1 MVTVGPGLI
10 RPEFS
15 ELFYGF
21 LKIEKPYS
29 KFCISN
35 FFLKSRTCF
44 DNGVRAPRWASAG
57 WGLPSVWKDDYRLVW
72 SLLRPH

>member
-15 ELFYGF
+15 ELFYYGF

-44 DNGVRAPRWASAG
+44 DNGVPAPRWASAG
-57 WGLPSVWKDDYRLVW
+57 WGLPSLYR
-72 SLLRPH
+72 RMTID

>member
-15 ELFYGF
+15 ELFYVF

-35 FFLKSRTCF
+35 FILKKRTCF
-44 DNGVRAPRWASAG
+44 NNGVGAPRWASAG
-57 WGLPSVWKDDYRLVW
+57 WGLPSLYRRM
-72 SLLRPH
+72 SID